1 MPPLYYYCAISLNS
15 LKHFLATGF
24 PSFLDHLNF
33 AHSDLPF
40 DMAQGG
46 ESLDSARDLEPVE
59 GLVEPF
65 RISSFVLRIWLRL
78 CRAVFFAR
86 DPSTSLLTCASGI
99 AKKDSKFVGD

>member
-65 RISSFVLRIWLRL
+65 RISSFACLRRSGYAQAGASDLVAAMPRYALRERPQIP
-78 CRAVFFAR
+78 C
-86 DPSTSLLTCASGI
+86 
-99 AKKDSKFVGD
+99 